1 MTPRPTDPLA
11 RLADIHLPPPP
22 ADFPWAWGWF
32 ALLGL
37 LLLAALAGALYWRR
51 RYNRNAYRRAALAE
65 LGKLAQ
71 QSDDSLYA
79 ASANQLLRRVALQLD
94 GQRAA
99 TARGDAW
106 CELLN
111 SYCKHPVFT
120 TQQFAELET
129 AAYQAT
135 SQLTDRDGLHR
146 SVSTW
151 LRTHRR
157 AKGC

>member
-11 RLADIHLPPPP
+11 QLADIHLPP

-37 LLLAALAGALYWRR
+37 ALLFALANALYWRR
-51 RYNRNAYRRAALAE
+51 RYKRNAYRRAALAE
-65 LGKLAQ
+65 LEKLAQ
-71 QSDDSLYA
+71 QNDDSLYA

-99 TARGDAW
+99 TARGDTW

-129 AAYQAT
+129 AAYQPTA
-135 SQLTDRDGLHR
+135 QLTDRDGLHR
-146 SVSTW
+146 SVSAW

-157 AKGC
+157 SKGC